1 MTKLKSADQMPR
13 SFSLPLIGSTIE
25 VIVKQELFY
34 WQQYQKHGPIFQVSF
49 PAVMGY
55 GKVACLVG
63 PAANRLILKD
73 QADKLS
79 SRIGNKALEPIV
91 SNDLVLL
98 QDGEEH
104 RASRKLILPIFHH
117 QAIASY
123 FDTIQAVVT
132 ETVTNWETQGT
143 INLNEEMRKLTLAIA
158 VRTFLGSNKTEEID
172 RISNYYT
179 ALMAS
184 LNGFVKWDTPLT
196 LYGRGQAAR
205 RKIVDYIRQIIQ
217 ERITLG
223 DIDQSKDVIGL
234 LMSIVDEDGQKFTET
249 QIINQAIGFLFAAH
263 ETTSSLM
270 SWLMFELGNHPEWR
284 QKLREEQQQ
293 VLGNEP
299 LKLQNL
305 RQLPQMSNVLKE
317 GERLYP
323 PAHAL
328 SRAVVEDIEYAGY
341 KIPAGWYVAV
351 FPALTHQLPEIYREP
366 DLFDPDRFS
375 PPREEDK
382 KQPFSLIGFG
392 AGVHGCLGI
401 EFANMEMK
409 IILSTLLQK
418 YDWTV
423 TPTTTEISPVRRP
436 FTMQNKL
443 KATVMPLNPMHGGA
457 AESIVERSSFI
468 ASHNVKTTK
477 K

>member
-1 MTKLKSADQMPR
+1 MTELKSADQMPG
-13 SFSLPLIGSTIE
+13 SFSLPLIGNTIE
-25 VIVKQELFY
+25 AIVKQELFY
-34 WQQYQKHGPIFQVSF
+34 LQQYQKHGHVFQVSF
-49 PAVMGY
+49 PGVMGY

-63 PAANRLILKD
+63 PEANRLVLKD

-79 SRIGNKALEPIV
+79 SKIGNRALEPIV

-98 QDGEEH
+98 KDGEEH
-104 RASRKLILPIFHH
+104 RASRKLILPVFHH

-132 ETVTNWETQGT
+132 DTVTNWSTQGT

-172 RISNYYT
+172 RISKHYT
-179 ALMAS
+179 TLMAS
-184 LNGFVKWDTPLT
+184 LNGFVKWDMPLT

-270 SWLMFELGNHPEWR
+270 SWLIFELGNRPEWR
-284 QKLREEQQQ
+284 QKLRDEQQ

-351 FPALTHQLPEIYREP
+351 FPSLTHQLPEIYREP

-392 AGVHGCLGI
+392 GGVHGCLGI

-423 TPTTTEISPVRRP
+423 TPTTAEISPVRRP

-443 KATVMPLNPMHGGA
+443 KATFVPLNPLHGGA
-457 AESIVERSSFI
+457 IESISDVQRDSISCPP
-468 ASHNVKTTK
+468 
-477 K
+477 

>member
-1 MTKLKSADQMPR
+1 MTQIKSADQMPG
-13 SFSLPLIGSTIE
+13 SFGLPLIGHMIE
-25 VIVKQELFY
+25 VIAQQELFY
-34 WQQYQKHGPIFQVSF
+34 LQQYQKHGHVFKVSF
-49 PAVMGY
+49 PAGLGY

-63 PAANRLILKD
+63 PEANRMVLKD

-79 SRIGNKALEPIV
+79 SRIGNRALEPIV

-98 QDGEEH
+98 KDGAEH
-104 RASRKLILPIFHH
+104 RASRKLILPVFHH
-117 QAIASY
+117 QAIAAY

-132 ETVTNWETQGT
+132 ETVGNWGTQGN
-143 INLNEEMRKLTLAIA
+143 IDLDKEMRKLTLTIA
-158 VRTFLGSNKTEEID
+158 VRTFLGSEKTAEID
-172 RISNYYT
+172 QISKYYNT
-179 ALMAS
+179 LLGS
-184 LNGFVKWDTPLT
+184 LNGLVKWDTPLT
-196 LYGRGQAAR
+196 FYGRGQAAR
-205 RKIVDYIRQIIQ
+205 RKIVEYIRQIIQ
-217 ERITLG
+217 ERIALG
-223 DIDQSKDVIGL
+223 NIDQSKDVIGL
-234 LMSIVDEDGQKFTET
+234 LMSIVDEDGKKFTET

-270 SWLMFELGNHPEWR
+270 NWLVFELGNHPEWR
-284 QKLREEQQQ
+284 QKLRDEQQQ
-293 VLGNEP
+293 VQGDEP
-299 LKLQNL
+299 LRLQHL

-341 KIPAGWYVAV
+341 NIPAGWYVVV
-351 FPALTHQLPEIYREP
+351 FPGLTHRLPEIYHEP

-375 PPREEDK
+375 APREEDK

-409 IILSTLLQK
+409 IILATLLQN

-423 TPTTTEISPVRRP
+423 TPANISPVHRP
-436 FTMQNKL
+436 FTMQKKL
-443 KATVMPLNPMHGGA
+443 QATFVPIKIG
-457 AESIVERSSFI
+457 SF
-468 ASHNVKTTK
+468 
-477 K
+477 